1 MARVRITKDVT
12 IAGSGY
18 SSPPRTL
25 HAGEIVELSSSEQT
39 AVTGAGGTFRASV
52 YRDQLGLAV
61 GVTNSN

>member
-1 MARVRITKDVT
+1 MARIVITKTTT

-18 SSPPRTL
+18 AQPPRTL
-25 HAGEIVELSSSEQT
+25 HAGEIVELSSAEQT
-39 AVTGAGGTFRASV
+39 AVTGAGGTLRASV